1 MGEQVIVLTELTKQ
15 YGKFTAVEYSPE
27 YPERRNLRFA
37 GSERCRKV
45 NYYFDDAG
53 INGAHIGNC
62 RDLWN

>member
-15 YGKFTAVEYSPE
+15 YGNFTAE
-27 YPERRNLRFA
+27 YPERRNIRFA

-53 INGAHIGNC
+53 IDGTYIGSC
-62 RDLWN
+62 RDMWD